1 MKENRFKLTLE
12 FGSYKTEKNIQ
23 RDWKESQDL
32 LEHEEEITPDH
43 LRKMILKVFLN
54 GIEKDLEEMLLD
66 IENQCIGGEPKMN
79 IINKIKNKLICLIK
93 GHDWLLLVDTNNAE
107 VNIIE
112 ITTEDGKYN
121 IRGCERCG
129 SIYLLKEENNEK
141 DTIGHIKN

>member
-1 MKENRFKLTLE
+1 
-12 FGSYKTEKNIQ
+12 
-23 RDWKESQDL
+23 
-32 LEHEEEITPDH
+32 
-43 LRKMILKVFLN
+43 MILKVFLN